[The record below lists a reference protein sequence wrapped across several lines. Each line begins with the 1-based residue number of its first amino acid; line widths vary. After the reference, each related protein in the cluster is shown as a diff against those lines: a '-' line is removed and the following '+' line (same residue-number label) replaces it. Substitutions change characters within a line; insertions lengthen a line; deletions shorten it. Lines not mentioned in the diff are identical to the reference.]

1 MGQIIEL
8 DQWRRRGRPAPAG
21 ADTGPL
27 SWEFFP
33 STLVDAFVLPSI
45 ALWHSYVAACA
56 CWWLA
61 PMGLVVRPAES
72 SGSASARPR
81 ERVISTS

>member
-8 DQWRRRGRPAPAG
+8 DPWRRRGRPAPAG
-21 ADTGPL
+21 ADAAPL
-27 SWEFFP
+27 SWPAFP

-56 CWWLA
+56 CWWLV
-61 PMGLVVRPAES
+61 PMGLVLGPAETS
-72 SGSASARPR
+72 KGASARPG
-81 ERVISTS
+81 ERLISG

>member
-8 DQWRRRGRPAPAG
+8 DQWRRRGRPVPAG
-21 ADTGPL
+21 ADADPL
-27 SWEFFP
+27 GWQAFP
-33 STLVDAFVLPSI
+33 SILVDAFVLPSI

-61 PMGLVVRPAES
+61 PMGLVAKPAETS
-72 SGSASARPR
+72 NGASARPGGR
-81 ERVISTS
+81 LISR